1 MLYNDSKVNKM
12 ISEKNKNLLLGVA
25 WINGNEELDADAK
38 DILLNVCK
46 EDNVS
51 FEEVKEY
58 FDKCTKDLPY
68 IFEE

>member
-1 MLYNDSKVNKM
+1 M
-12 ISEKNKNLLLGVA
+12 ISEANKNLLLGVA
-25 WINGNEELDADAK
+25 WVNGNEDKELDADVK

-58 FDKCTKDLPY
+58 FDKCTKELPY
-68 IFEE
+68 IWTEEK